1 MKKFY
6 PIMTALTASLLF
18 VGCINDELEDGD
30 PTPIRFTTRVGDIKS
45 SDLSTNTR
53 SIYDESTFTK
63 FNVTA
68 FDNVKAYFENL
79 EANFQDDNS
88 WKTTVDYY
96 WPQYSLNFY
105 GYAPAS
111 LKNNVNITAD
121 VHEIKDYTVK
131 TNVKEQ
137 DDVITSYNNASSGT
151 ENGKVPLFFR
161 HAMVQVEL
169 LAKNGSP
176 IDPTNTDPTKTQ
188 YQIEV
193 LGAKLCQ
200 IPSTATLTFQNHP
213 DSLPKWSTPT
223 GLADY
228 MVKSENG
235 PLLLK
240 DSLESIMFGTP
251 GFLMIPQQLT
261 AWTGDANNNNGAYIA
276 VLCRIKDKDGNK
288 IYPKSSD
295 DYAFIAMPIKPKWIP
310 GKKHTFT
317 LMFFTNGGG
326 AGIVPP
332 DLYNPDDHDDPDVD
346 VNPGIDT
353 GNRVIPDAS
362 MAMVVSEKISAWEQG
377 ETTTVIF

>member
-131 TNVKEQ
+131 SNVKEQ
-137 DDVITSYNNASSGT
+137 DDVITSFNFASSGT
-151 ENGKVPLFFR
+151 EDGKVPLYFR
-161 HAMVQVEL
+161 HAMIQVEV

-176 IDPTNTDPTKTQ
+176 IDADNTDPEKSQ
-188 YQIEV
+188 YKIEV
-193 LGAKLCQ
+193 LGVKLCRV
-200 IPSTATLTFQNHP
+200 PSTATLTFQTHP
-213 DSLPKWSTPT
+213 DSLPKWSEPT
-223 GLADY
+223 GSADY

-235 PLLLK
+235 PIELGKELQ
-240 DSLESIMFGTP
+240 SLMFGTP
-251 GFLMIPQQLT
+251 GFLMIPQQLKPWSGNET
-261 AWTGDANNNNGAYIA
+261 DNEGAYVS
-276 VLCRIKDKDGNK
+276 VLCRISDKDGNK
-288 IYPKSSD
+288 IYPKGSD
-295 DYAFIAMPIKPKWIP
+295 KFAFVAIPIKPKWEI

-326 AGIVPP
+326 AGLVPP
-332 DLYNPDDHDDPDVD
+332 DLYNPEDHNDPDVD
-346 VNPGIDT
+346 VNPGIEV
-353 GNRVIPDAS
+353 GKRVIPEAS
-362 MAMVVSEKISAWEQG
+362 SIMTIDERIQPWEDG
-377 ETTTVIF
+377 GNFDYYL